1 MAILRDGDAL
11 TLIDGGYPGDV
22 GAAESAIRAL
32 GRRPE
37 DVQGL
42 LLTHAHIDH
51 MGAVAD
57 FHERYG
63 IPVYTDPIEVAHLR
77 RDYLE
82 QATGKDFVPMLHR
95 HGVLPWLLR
104 IARAGATKKVSVG
117 DGLAFPADGA
127 LDLPG
132 APVPVATHGHTS
144 GHTAYHLPQHG
155 VVITG
160 DALVTAHPLSKIT
173 GPQLLP
179 PVFDHGH
186 GDSVAALDHLATLEA
201 DIILPGHGP
210 ALAMPVA
217 DAVTRARS
225 SAHRAHGTPRGTS
238 HAEVVRVPGRVGLGV
253 RAPAVDVKLALAE
266 KFGVRT
272 DVDDGRDHRLGSRRG
287 RSRGP

>member
-1 MAILRDGDAL
+1 MTRTQLAGHARDAQWSTVDEVAPDVFLVTGTDVNAVILREGDAL

-22 GAAESAIRAL
+22 GVVETAIRSL

-37 DVQGL
+37 DVQAM

-51 MGAVAD
+51 MGAIVA

-63 IPVYTDPIEVAHLR
+63 TPVLTDPTEVAHAR

-82 QATGKDFVPMLHR
+82 QATGPDFLPMLHR

-104 IARAGATKKVSVG
+104 IARAGATRKLSIRDAQSFTAG
-117 DGLAFPADGA
+117 GP

-144 GHTAYHLPQHG
+144 GHTAFHLPQHG

-160 DALVTAHPLSKIT
+160 DALVTAHPLSKVT

-179 PVFDHGH
+179 PVFDHGTP
-186 GDSVAALDHLATLEA
+186 DTLAALDHLAVLDAETLV
-201 DIILPGHGP
+201 PGHGP
-210 ALAMPVA
+210 VA
-217 DAVTRARS
+217 HIPIAAAVEQARERA
-225 SAHRAHGTPRGTS
+225 
-238 HAEVVRVPGRVGLGV
+238 E
-253 RAPAVDVKLALAE
+253 
-266 KFGVRT
+266 
-272 DVDDGRDHRLGSRRG
+272 
-287 RSRGP
+287 